1 MLKKLI
7 VIENGQDYQFDSKEE
22 LVKAMLDENYYEM
35 TDQEKKKIIEKK
47 AQANCAVAKINNPKF
62 RNMKFEEIENML
74 ILKNEITYILSLLRL
89 GNLTI
94 LERKDANIF
103 TKNIDK
109 SNIKDNYIILNYYIE
124 NI

>member
-109 SNIKDNYIILNYYIE
+109 SNIKDNYIMLNYYIE